1 MVTPVLLAYLE
12 KPAALKKKGKY
23 MSVEVSVSTTPNE
36 NAMKYTLNCN
46 SIESGYKTY
55 ANAQAAE
62 ESPVAKALFA
72 IDGVNQVFLMADF
85 ISVTKKPEASW
96 TSLEASI
103 LEAIKS
109 SY

>member
-1 MVTPVLLAYLE
+1 MA
-12 KPAALKKKGKY
+12 
-23 MSVEVSVSTTPNE
+23 VEVTVSTTPNE

-46 SIESGYKTY
+46 SIESGHKTY
-55 ANAQAAE
+55 ANAEAAE
-62 ESPVAKALFA
+62 DSPVAKALFA

-96 TSLEASI
+96 SNLEASI